1 MKAKQNLRTD
11 LESILAKLDEAEEQ
25 ASQALDDQPLD
36 IDGHIA
42 ATLEAIGDA
51 RAKLD
56 AVLLDHDL
64 QSEGESALAAIPG
77 NFHVLRP

>member
-1 MKAKQNLRTD
+1 MKPKQNLRGD

-25 ASQALDDQPLD
+25 VSQALDDQPLD

-51 RAKLD
+51 RARLD
-56 AVLLDHDL
+56 AVLLDHGL
-64 QSEGESALAAIPG
+64 LAEETTALSAIPG
-77 NFHVLRP
+77 NFYVLRP